1 MRKAA
6 VVLAVAVA
14 VAWIAASAVPRLVS
28 VETYR
33 PRVAAAI
40 LESTGRNASFS
51 KISLSVFPFV
61 AIRLSDF
68 SLAGPP
74 GAPGEALLAAP
85 AAEIRLA
92 LLPLLAGRGE
102 PRALVLRRPKIFV
115 RKLRDGSTSAAD
127 VFGRLTGGTGRAP
140 APVTAVRVED
150 GRLTV
155 VFEEEDAPESRLEF

>member
-1 MRKAA
+1 MRKRA

-14 VAWIAASAVPRLVS
+14 VAVLAAAAVPRLVS

-51 KISLSVFPFV
+51 KISLAVFPFV

-68 SLAGPP
+68 SMAGPP
-74 GAPGEALLAAP
+74 GAPGEALVSAP

-102 PRALVLRRPKIFV
+102 PRALVLRRPQIVV
-115 RKLRDGSTSAAD
+115 RKFRDGSTSAAD
-127 VFGRLTGGTGRAP
+127 MFGRLAAQAGSARI
-140 APVTAVRVED
+140 PVTAVRVED